1 LVVLVF
7 CTFWLAR
14 LTLFVLVFIQNHKLP
29 MTPNRSIL
37 DDSVDDEVVVSP
49 AADFTKS
56 IDRKNNNPSPI
67 EKEGS
72 DAGPDDADADA
83 EVTTELNDS
92 LFRGLSEAE
101 SKDALK
107 EQADHMDVLVM
118 RTALDQAN
126 AHIRQ
131 LHHDLTQG
139 KPESGP
145 PPIVDI
151 PDLFKGQ
158 EDSPSD
164 ENRMVNVRMLDGE
177 NFVTDWDILTPPLP
191 PPPDHGLRS
200 PIVGAV
206 LEQWTTDRALHE
218 SLAAWIDRV
227 MSGHDIE
234 AVPPLTISS
243 LDHQVR
249 DGFTMHVLP
258 LLLRRADI
266 HVTVQ
271 TRAHRRTTYDLAV
284 TVDRKSQHIAY
295 TESRGM
301 MDDEVYGPRVDD
313 WSNKLDA
320 GSDRHSGVAHSA
332 VTAHMTNAARQSPM
346 HYDNHASDDVT
357 TGDYAEGN
365 FGGGLARSASQDM
378 SEALQ
383 LQQQQGLMTALGG
396 ALGGLLSRRKYSAS
410 SPSRFHDAGSGMP
423 AALRAQLDLTSSPVP
438 SSSFRGDEDEQPYH
452 RVVSAPPGRIG
463 ITFVEFR
470 GHAMVSDVSPSS
482 PLLDWVFPSDIL
494 IAIDE
499 VPVSGMRV
507 RDIIKVLTNRK
518 ERQRALRVISSHA
531 MNEFTL
537 NASHMN
543 EPT

>member
-1 LVVLVF
+1 MM
-7 CTFWLAR
+7 
-14 LTLFVLVFIQNHKLP
+14 P

-37 DDSVDDEVVVSP
+37 DDSQDTEVLSP
-49 AADFTKS
+49 AADVAKS
-56 IDRKNNNPSPI
+56 IDRNNNNPSPI
-67 EKEGS
+67 EMEGS
-72 DAGPDDADADA
+72 RSGA
-83 EVTTELNDS
+83 ELSTEMNDS

-107 EQADHMDVLVM
+107 EQADHLDVLVM

-126 AHIRQ
+126 AQIRH
-131 LHHDLTQG
+131 LHHALMEG
-139 KPESGP
+139 APESGP

-158 EDSPSD
+158 DSPTN

-177 NFVTDWDILTPPLP
+177 NFVTEWDNLTPPLP

-206 LEQWTTDRALHE
+206 LEQWTSDRALHE
-218 SLAAWIDRV
+218 SLLAWIDRV
-227 MSGHDIE
+227 MSGHDID

-243 LDHQVR
+243 LNHQVR

-266 HVTVQ
+266 HMTVQ

-284 TVDRKSQHIAY
+284 TVNRKSQHIAY

-301 MDDEVYGPRVDD
+301 MDGEVHDPRFDD
-313 WSNKLDA
+313 WSNRL
-320 GSDRHSGVAHSA
+320 GPGNDRQSSVAHSA
-332 VTAHMTNAARQSPM
+332 VTAHITNAARQSPTNYGD
-346 HYDNHASDDVT
+346 HTTDDAT
-357 TGDYAEGN
+357 AMANYAEGN
-365 FGGGLARSASQDM
+365 FGGGLARSASLDM

-383 LQQQQGLMTALGG
+383 LQQQQQQQGLMTALGG
-396 ALGGLLSRRKYSAS
+396 ALGGLLSRRKCSVS
-410 SPSRFHDAGSGMP
+410 SPSRFHDTGSGMP

-438 SSSFRGDEDEQPYH
+438 SSSFRGEEDEQPYH

-518 ERQRALRVISSHA
+518 DRQRALRVISSHA

-543 EPT
+543 DTS

>member
-1 LVVLVF
+1 
-7 CTFWLAR
+7 
-14 LTLFVLVFIQNHKLP
+14 
-29 MTPNRSIL
+29 M
-37 DDSVDDEVVVSP
+37 DDSLDTDVVSP
-49 AADFTKS
+49 AADVAKT
-56 IDRKNNNPSPI
+56 IDRENNNPSPI
-67 EKEGS
+67 EQEGS
-72 DAGPDDADADA
+72 LSHMDA
-83 EVTTELNDS
+83 ELNTEMNDS

-101 SKDALK
+101 SKDAFK
-107 EQADHMDVLVM
+107 EQADHLDVVVM

-126 AHIRQ
+126 AQIRH
-131 LHHDLTQG
+131 LHHALTQG
-139 KPESGP
+139 APESGP
-145 PPIVDI
+145 PPIVDM

-158 EDSPSD
+158 DSSSD

-177 NFVTDWDILTPPLP
+177 NFVTEWDNLTPPLP
-191 PPPDHGLRS
+191 PPPDHDLRS

-206 LEQWTTDRALHE
+206 LEQWTSDRALHE
-218 SLAAWIDRV
+218 SLVSWIERV

-249 DGFTMHVLP
+249 DGFTMHLLP

-284 TVDRKSQHIAY
+284 TVNRKSQQIAY
-295 TESRGM
+295 TESPRGM
-301 MDDEVYGPRVDD
+301 MDGDVYDPRVDD
-313 WSNKLDA
+313 WSNRP
-320 GSDRHSGVAHSA
+320 GPGIDRQSSTAHSN
-332 VTAHMTNAARQSPM
+332 VTAHITNAARQSPTY
-346 HYDNHASDDVT
+346 YDSTPSDDM
-357 TGDYAEGN
+357 GNYAESN
-365 FGGGLARSASQDM
+365 FGSGLMRSASHDM

-383 LQQQQGLMTALGG
+383 LQLQQQGLMTALGG
-396 ALGGLLSRRKYSAS
+396 ALGGLLSRRKGSIS

-423 AALRAQLDLTSSPVP
+423 AALRAQLDLTASPVP
-438 SSSFRGDEDEQPYH
+438 SSSFRGEEEEQPYH

-499 VPVSGMRV
+499 IPVSGMRV

-543 EPT
+543 DTS

>member
-1 LVVLVF
+1 
-7 CTFWLAR
+7 
-14 LTLFVLVFIQNHKLP
+14 

-37 DDSVDDEVVVSP
+37 DDSLDTDVVSP
-49 AADFTKS
+49 VADVAKS

-72 DAGPDDADADA
+72 RSD
-83 EVTTELNDS
+83 TELSAEMTDS

-101 SKDALK
+101 SKEALK
-107 EQADHMDVLVM
+107 EQADHLDVLVM
-118 RTALDQAN
+118 RGALDQAN
-126 AHIRQ
+126 AQIRH
-131 LHHDLTQG
+131 LHHALTQG
-139 KPESGP
+139 APESGP

-158 EDSPSD
+158 DCPSN

-177 NFVTDWDILTPPLP
+177 NFVTEWDNLTPPLP

-206 LEQWTTDRALHE
+206 LEQWTSDRALHE
-218 SLAAWIDRV
+218 SLVAWIDRV

-234 AVPPLTISS
+234 TVPPLTISS

-258 LLLRRADI
+258 VLLRRADI

-284 TVDRKSQHIAY
+284 TVNRKSHHIAY
-295 TESRGM
+295 TESSRGM
-301 MDDEVYGPRVDD
+301 MMDGEVQRDPRVDD
-313 WSNKLDA
+313 WSNRL
-320 GSDRHSGVAHSA
+320 GPGGDRQSSVAHSA
-332 VTAHMTNAARQSPM
+332 VTAHMTNAVRQSPTN
-346 HYDNHASDDVT
+346 YDNHTTDDV
-357 TGDYAEGN
+357 GNYADGN
-365 FGGGLARSASQDM
+365 FGGGLARSASHDM

-383 LQQQQGLMTALGG
+383 LQLQQQGLMTALGG
-396 ALGGLLSRRKYSAS
+396 ALGGLLSRRKFSV
-410 SPSRFHDAGSGMP
+410 DAGSGMP
-423 AALRAQLDLTSSPVP
+423 AAALRAQLDLTSSPIP
-438 SSSFRGDEDEQPYH
+438 SSSFRGEEEEQPYH

-518 ERQRALRVISSHA
+518 DRQRALRVISSHA

-543 EPT
+543 DTS

>member
-1 LVVLVF
+1 
-7 CTFWLAR
+7 
-14 LTLFVLVFIQNHKLP
+14 
-29 MTPNRSIL
+29 MTPNRSIM
-37 DDSVDDEVVVSP
+37 DDSLDTEIVSP
-49 AADFTKS
+49 GADVANT

-72 DAGPDDADADA
+72 LVHTDA
-83 EVTTELNDS
+83 ELSSGMNDS

-101 SKDALK
+101 NKDAFK
-107 EQADHMDVLVM
+107 EQADHVDVLVM

-126 AHIRQ
+126 AQIRHM
-131 LHHDLTQG
+131 HHALTQG
-139 KPESGP
+139 APESGP

-151 PDLFKGQ
+151 PDLFEGQ
-158 EDSPSD
+158 DFPSD

-177 NFVTDWDILTPPLP
+177 NFVTEWDNLTPPLP

-206 LEQWTTDRALHE
+206 LEQWTSDRALHE
-218 SLAAWIDRV
+218 SLVAWIERV
-227 MSGHDIE
+227 MSGNDIE

-249 DGFTMHVLP
+249 DGFTMHLLP

-284 TVDRKSQHIAY
+284 TVNRKSQHIAY
-295 TESRGM
+295 TESPCGM
-301 MDDEVYGPRVDD
+301 MDGDVHDPRVDD
-313 WSNKLDA
+313 WSNRLGP
-320 GSDRHSGVAHSA
+320 GSDRQSSVAHSA
-332 VTAHMTNAARQSPM
+332 VTAHINNAVRQSPT
-346 HYDNHASDDVT
+346 HYDNHTTDDM
-357 TGDYAEGN
+357 GNYAEDN
-365 FGGGLARSASQDM
+365 FGGGLAISSSYDM

-396 ALGGLLSRRKYSAS
+396 ALGGLLSRRKCSVS
-410 SPSRFHDAGSGMP
+410 SPSRFHDTGSGMP
-423 AALRAQLDLTSSPVP
+423 AALRAQLDLTSSPIP
-438 SSSFRGDEDEQPYH
+438 SASFRGEEDEQPYH

-463 ITFVEFR
+463 ITFVEYR
-470 GHAMVSDVSPSS
+470 GHCYCSDVSPSS

-499 VPVSGMRV
+499 IPVSGMRV

-518 ERQRALRVISSHA
+518 DRQRALRVISSHA

-543 EPT
+543 DTS